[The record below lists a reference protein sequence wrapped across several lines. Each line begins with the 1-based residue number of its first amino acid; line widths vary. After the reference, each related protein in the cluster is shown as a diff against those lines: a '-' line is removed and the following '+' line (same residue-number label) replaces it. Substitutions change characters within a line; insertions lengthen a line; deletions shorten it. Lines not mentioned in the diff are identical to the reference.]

1 MKWVVAS
8 WTPIRDDA
16 GLQVGVQGRECD
28 ATRRKLAET
37 ALQHSEEKHGVDE
50 ERYRALFEDSLFPLW
65 EEDFPTSRNSW
76 IRSLPPLSPICGPLG
91 A

>member
-28 ATRRKLAET
+28 VTRRKLAET
-37 ALQHSEEKHGVDE
+37 ALQRSEEKHGVDE
-50 ERYRALFEDSLFPLW
+50 ERYRALFEDSPFPLW
-65 EEDFPTSRNSW
+65 EEDFPTSRNTW
-76 IRSLPPLSPICGPLG
+76 IRSLPPLSPI
-91 A
+91 